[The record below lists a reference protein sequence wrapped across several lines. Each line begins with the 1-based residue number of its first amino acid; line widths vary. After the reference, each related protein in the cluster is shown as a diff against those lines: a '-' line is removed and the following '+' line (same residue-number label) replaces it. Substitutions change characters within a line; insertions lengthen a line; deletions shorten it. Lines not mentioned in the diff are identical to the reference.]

1 MATKGEATARKR
13 ATSKRATSKSKSKE
27 VPSFGIDWRSLYLYA
42 VSLITLLICLFTL
55 ISLIKSGF
63 DLAVPDVGYVD
74 PYAINGETKIDP
86 EVIRAANIDQ
96 NRRNSIR
103 NIFGSIITL
112 AVTAPVYIYHW
123 RKVRN

>member
-1 MATKGEATARKR
+1 MATKGEVTARKR
-13 ATSKRATSKSKSKE
+13 ATSKSKE

-112 AVTAPVYIYHW
+112 AVTAPVYLYHW

>member
-13 ATSKRATSKSKSKE
+13 ATSKTAMSKGKE

-112 AVTAPVYIYHW
+112 AVTAPVYLYHW

>member
-13 ATSKRATSKSKSKE
+13 ATSKRAMSKGKE

-55 ISLIKSGF
+55 INLIKSGF

-112 AVTAPVYIYHW
+112 AVTAPVYLYHW

>member
-13 ATSKRATSKSKSKE
+13 AASMSKE

-74 PYAINGETKIDP
+74 PYAINGDTKIDP
-86 EVIRAANIDQ
+86 EVIKAANIDQ

-112 AVTAPVYIYHW
+112 AVTAPVYLYHW